1 MVNDYL
7 FQYDIDGGVCG
18 MVPSAHAQ
26 LSSRRK
32 VARTSLNYF
41 LFSFLYK
48 NYIRCKF
55 LQIVFDE
62 QYDCSPSGVY
72 RCLCYINE
80 LEMIQKKI
88 TKKINDMEELDYHE
102 RLKKAKYVQP

>member
-72 RCLCYINE
+72 RCLCYITAE
-80 LEMIQKKI
+80 HRQFYSVVML
-88 TKKINDMEELDYHE
+88 
-102 RLKKAKYVQP
+102 

>member
-72 RCLCYINE
+72 RCPPINIIGDYGSTG
-80 LEMIQKKI
+80 MYAI
-88 TKKINDMEELDYHE
+88 INY
-102 RLKKAKYVQP
+102 YVTAGYVT

>member
-55 LQIVFDE
+55 LQIVYGE
-62 QYDCSPSGVY
+62 QNDSRLLVSTDAN
-72 RCLCYINE
+72 LLTQ
-80 LEMIQKKI
+80 LEIMAAQVC
-88 TKKINDMEELDYHE
+88 M
-102 RLKKAKYVQP
+102 P

>member
-48 NYIRCKF
+48 NYIDVNFCRSY
-55 LQIVFDE
+55 LTSNMIV
-62 QYDCSPSGVY
+62 
-72 RCLCYINE
+72 
-80 LEMIQKKI
+80 
-88 TKKINDMEELDYHE
+88 
-102 RLKKAKYVQP
+102 RLLVSTDAYVT